1 MLDSSSVAKVNDSQN
16 ISKNFKFE
24 SSRQIEIEIESQSYI
39 EKNESKNY
47 PSTKHS
53 TNGSKENV
61 IVEIKE
67 ENEEDEKEEEEKE
80 KEKKEKEKEKEK
92 NLEKNEELIG
102 KGGFSKVY
110 KSNIMIEVA
119 KKVIKN
125 KDSFIK
131 EKKYLKLLNN
141 SEIRN
146 YIVKYYKSDDK
157 KNILYLEL
165 CEGNL
170 KQLRNKII
178 KKYNIFPLFIIQ
190 NIMKQINKVMKYLIF
205 KLNLSYNDMKP
216 ENILFKTIDEENDLY
231 EIKLCDFNLVEN
243 NIKTIEISKGISGTT
258 NYMDDDKKSKYDGK
272 YFYDQYLTEI
282 YSLGNIMYYLFFGKI
297 FNKNDRKEIYK
308 IKDKDFNYILKDTL
322 STDLEKISIKEYFNA
337 KFFKKNRKD
346 LKDGLENKYFELSM
360 DDAKEIAIKTYKFE
374 KTPKILDFDLNVINA
389 ELSSN
394 IKHFTSFNENNV
406 FNLVCYNNNENQIE
420 IYQENN
426 SKYLKSE
433 KKIIKINENL
443 KNINDIIIYE
453 DYIIILSSP
462 ICYLSIKN
470 NFKINFINKKIIFS
484 QFITI
489 NNKKFIIYLNE
500 NKEIGSYEFEINNET
515 NEFKIIKENSI
526 IKLNYKNKINEFDC
540 FKTSKNDILIYFY
553 TNNLIQIYNLT
564 NKKLIFS
571 KEKDENIKIISLCI
585 TEIENKIYVIYLTT
599 NKQGRKQLINI
610 LIFNYENFNNKL
622 IKLNECE
629 KKFIAHK
636 EQRKMEKIKL
646 FDNNNLI
653 IKIGANLHLYDL
665 KKNFFY
671 AYSKIGE
678 NLIENCKISN
688 HFYYG
693 KCILS
698 FRILNKEKKVL
709 NLYYFREFYRDYFE
723 IKSLVIKKIANEL
736 FNFKLNEYICGINY
750 FNFMEMTLVERLM
763 ILNDENNKELY
774 KIIKEKKDK
783 IENNIDST
791 ENGILQ

>member
-1 MLDSSSVAKVNDSQN
+1 MDSSSIAKVNDSQS

-39 EKNESKNY
+39 EKKESKNY

-53 TNGSKENV
+53 TNDSKENV
-61 IVEIKE
+61 IKEIKE

-80 KEKKEKEKEKEK
+80 KKEEEEREKEKKEK
-92 NLEKNEELIG
+92 NFEKNEELIG
-102 KGGFSKVY
+102 QGGFSKVY

-119 KKVIKN
+119 KKVINN
-125 KDSFIK
+125 KDLFIK

-178 KKYNIFPLFIIQ
+178 KKYNNKFPLFIIQ

-243 NIKTIEISKGISGTT
+243 NIKTSGISKGISGTT

-308 IKDKDFNYILKDTL
+308 IKDKDFNYILKNTL
-322 STDLEKISIKEYFNA
+322 TTDIEKIPIKEYFNA
-337 KFFKKNRKD
+337 KFFKKNKED

-360 DDAKEIAIKTYKFE
+360 EDAKEIAIKTHKFE
-374 KTPKILDFDLNVINA
+374 KKPKILDFDLKVINA

-426 SKYLKSE
+426 SKYSKSE

-443 KNINDIIIYE
+443 KNINDIIIFE

-470 NFKINFINKKIIFS
+470 NFKINFINKEIIFS
-484 QFITI
+484 KFITI
-489 NNKKFIIYLNE
+489 DNKKFIIYLNE

-515 NEFKIIKENSI
+515 NEFKIIKENSF

-564 NKKLIFS
+564 NKNLIFS
-571 KEKDENIKIISLCI
+571 KEIKDENIKIISLCI
-585 TEIENKIYVIYLTT
+585 TEIENKIYVMYLTT
-599 NKQGRKQLINI
+599 NKQERKQLINI
-610 LIFNYENFNNKL
+610 LIFNYENFNEKL
-622 IKLNECE
+622 IKLKECAE
-629 KKFIAHK
+629 KFIAHK

-653 IKIGANLHLYDL
+653 IKTGGSLHLYNL
-665 KKNFFY
+665 KKNYFY
-671 AYSKIGE
+671 AYSKLDG
-678 NLIENCKISN
+678 NHIENCKISN

-698 FRILNKEKKVL
+698 LKILNKKKK
-709 NLYYFREFYRDYFE
+709 F
-723 IKSLVIKKIANEL
+723 
-736 FNFKLNEYICGINY
+736 
-750 FNFMEMTLVERLM
+750 
-763 ILNDENNKELY
+763 
-774 KIIKEKKDK
+774 
-783 IENNIDST
+783 
-791 ENGILQ
+791 